1 MANKYICFWRGKETV
16 VTADSSYEAQQ
27 KAQKHFG
34 AKKGY
39 EISVVLSE
47 VNNRQIT
54 HKPLF

>member
-1 MANKYICFWRGKETV
+1 MAKYICFWRGNEV
-16 VTADSSYEAQQ
+16 EITANSSYDAQQ

-39 EISVVLSE
+39 EIAVVLSE
-47 VNNRQIT
+47 LNGEQVT